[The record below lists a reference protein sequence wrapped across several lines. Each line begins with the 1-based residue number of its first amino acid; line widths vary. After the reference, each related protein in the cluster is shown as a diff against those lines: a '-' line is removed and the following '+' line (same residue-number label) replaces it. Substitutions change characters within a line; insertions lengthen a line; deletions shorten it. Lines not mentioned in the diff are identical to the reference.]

1 MALPFFEKSVLRAPD
16 QMLAVDLG
24 TRATKAVYV
33 QRRGQGYALSGYALL
48 DAPIYEKNLS
58 VEMLTEHLKAV
69 NQGFG
74 GRGKAVT
81 LTVGVG
87 DALVRTVEMPPLSIE
102 DMRLVLKHN
111 SKTYLQQELPNFL
124 FDCHVVGIV
133 DNAKAAAPA
142 AAGKEA
148 AAGKK
153 QKVLVAGSRKQIID
167 DFVTSAKGAGLAPN
181 SVVPGLVGPTNA
193 FELALPQV
201 FKESVVALVDIG
213 FKHSA
218 ICILQN
224 GELVLSRTVA
234 IGGDR
239 LTASISESM
248 NISYAEAEGIKVGMA
263 QEVQSI
269 LDGTITPLVR
279 ELRASIDFYEHQHEK
294 AVQQIYVSGG
304 SARSQVILQSL
315 QQQLMLECIAWNP
328 AAAFQMELPPEQVAE
343 LEQVGPQLA
352 VALGAALSVL

>member
-1 MALPFFEKSVLRAPD
+1 MALPFFEKTVLRAPD

-48 DAPIYEKNLS
+48 DAPIFEKNLS

-69 NQGFG
+69 NQAFG
-74 GRGKAVT
+74 GRGKALT
-81 LTVGVG
+81 LTVGVS

-124 FDCHVVGIV
+124 YDCHVVGVV
-133 DNAKAAAPA
+133 DNGKAAASP
-142 AAGKEA
+142 GKDSA
-148 AAGKK
+148 PGKK

-167 DFVTSAKGAGLAPN
+167 DFVTSAKGAGLTPN
-181 SVVPGLVGPTNA
+181 SVVPGLIGPTNA
-193 FELALPQV
+193 FEIAMPQV
-201 FKESVVALVDIG
+201 FKESVVAMLDIG
-213 FKHSA
+213 FKHSS

-239 LTASISESM
+239 LTSSISEAM

-269 LDGTITPLVR
+269 LDGTLTPLVR

-304 SARSQVILQSL
+304 SARSQSILQSL

-328 AAAFQMELPPEQVAE
+328 AAAFQLELPPEQVAE

-352 VALGAALSVL
+352 VVLGAALSAL